1 MRKIKSNYLLPI
13 TAIFLMLLMGCSAVP
28 RLGAWNDFKEEMQ
41 IKTQYRLDKDADKNQ
56 AVQDTIA
63 VLLAKTLTVGS
74 AVQIALLN
82 NPGLQATLEELGIA
96 QADLAQAGLLTNP
109 KLKAK
114 ILSGGGDEKT
124 ELGVEQDFLGFF
136 LRPLRIKLGETQY
149 QVVKHRVG
157 YEVFSLIAE
166 VRSSYYT
173 LQGNKQLL
181 ALRRSVLEA
190 VEAAEELAKRQ

>member
-114 ILSGGGDEKT
+114 ILSGGALEDLKAKFWYNCK
-124 ELGVEQDFLGFF
+124 QM
-136 LRPLRIKLGETQY
+136 IKN
-149 QVVKHRVG
+149 
-157 YEVFSLIAE
+157 I
-166 VRSSYYT
+166 
-173 LQGNKQLL
+173 
-181 ALRRSVLEA
+181 
-190 VEAAEELAKRQ
+190 